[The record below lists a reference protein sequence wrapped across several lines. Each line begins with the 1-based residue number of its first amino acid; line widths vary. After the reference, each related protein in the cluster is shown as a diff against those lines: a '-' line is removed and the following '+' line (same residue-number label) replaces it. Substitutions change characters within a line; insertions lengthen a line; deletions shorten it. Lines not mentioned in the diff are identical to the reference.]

1 MKGIEWN
8 EFVEHAYFGSDAF
21 MRFHDKIY
29 QIGGYYDNIYC
40 IYVEQWSAKYEYIA
54 EILKLTSE
62 SNKDIW
68 IQFLEA
74 KIFDGKTIEE
84 AGDDVKFLEWG

>member
-29 QIGGYYDNIYC
+29 QIGGYYDNISRALYFMP
-40 IYVEQWSAKYEYIA
+40 
-54 EILKLTSE
+54 L
-62 SNKDIW
+62 
-68 IQFLEA
+68 
-74 KIFDGKTIEE
+74 
-84 AGDDVKFLEWG
+84 